1 MASIEKRVRN
11 GRVSWSVRYRDPAG
25 RSRRRDFPRR
35 ADAERWLVENE
46 AAKHKGGWVDPVA
59 GRLLF
64 REQAERWYATTAAL
78 RPSTRRDYR
87 LLLDWQVLPF
97 FGELPLNAIDTLMV
111 REWLA
116 ALAAGTVPGPD
127 KQPRAP
133 IGPKRARKAYNVL
146 RMVLASAVEA
156 GRLARNPA
164 DGVRLPKVQ
173 AREIRCFTAA
183 EIEQLAG
190 AITPPYSVLIRFAA
204 YTGLRPEELTAL
216 KVRHLD
222 LLHGACHVVE
232 AAPEVAGRLEWG
244 PLKDYE
250 RRTIKLPKFLVEELA
265 SYLHARGGP
274 GPDELVFTGP
284 EGGPLRWSKW
294 GPRHYKRALARAGL
308 DLDARPY
315 DLRHTAASLAIH
327 EGASVLAVQRLLGHS
342 SATVTLNTYA
352 HLWPSELD
360 ALADRLDAARARA
373 VAGAP
378 EGRREGQRR
387 APGARRLRRAP
398 GTADGAPL
406 RAPAEGAG

>member
-1 MASIEKRVRN
+1 MASIEKRFRN
-11 GRVSWSVRYRDPAG
+11 GRVSYSVRYRDPAG
-25 RSRRRDFPRR
+25 RSRRKDFPRR

-46 AAKHKGGWVDPVA
+46 AAKHKGGWVDPAA
-59 GRLLF
+59 GKVRF
-64 REQAERWYATTAAL
+64 AEQAERWYATTADL
-78 RPSTRRDYR
+78 RSSTRRDYR

-97 FGELPLNAIDTLMV
+97 FGDLPLNAIDTLTV

-116 ALAAGTVPGPD
+116 GLAVGTVPGPD
-127 KQPRAP
+127 GSEREP
-133 IGPKRARKAYNVL
+133 IGPKRARKAHSVL

-164 DGVRLPKVQ
+164 EGVRLPKVQ
-173 AREIRCFTAA
+173 AREVRCFTAVEVERLA
-183 EIEQLAG
+183 E
-190 AITPPYSVLIRFAA
+190 AITPPYGVLVRFAA

-222 LLHGACHVVE
+222 LLRGVCHVVD

-250 RRTIKLPKFLVEELA
+250 RRTVKLPRFLVDEL
-265 SYLHARGGP
+265 SEYLAARGGP

-284 EGGPLRWSKW
+284 EGGPLRFSKW

-308 DLDARPY
+308 DVTARPY

-342 SATVTLNTYA
+342 SATITLNTYA

-360 ALADRLDAARARA
+360 ALAERLDAARGRA

-378 EGRREGQRR
+378 ARVPSVAQLRSSGAGQR
-387 APGARRLRRAP
+387 
-398 GTADGAPL
+398 
-406 RAPAEGAG
+406 